1 MSINIMKW
9 IKYFI
14 ILQLLNTLY
23 CQSGKLISYEH
34 KVSASNSDIQQVVNV
49 MLGNN
54 APLALYNMSMYSI
67 EYEIVDSQGSSD
79 TLSGLVSFPVDHT
92 KSFPIASYQHGT
104 TIEDDNVPSV
114 TGLNFNNLEVSIIS
128 MIMSTSGYII
138 ILPDYAG
145 LGSSDGYHPYIIAET
160 YTPAITNMIRAVKQ
174 MSGELDIENSF
185 MYNNQLYLF
194 GYSEGG
200 YATLAAQ
207 RDIEFSMIN
216 EFNLTASFPMAGPY
230 DLSGTMVDFYL
241 SINYYA
247 QPYYVAN
254 VLFNHLDNYDSLDN
268 LGEYFLP
275 FWADTLAGL
284 FDGTHS
290 GTFINSLMPENP
302 IEILLPDVIDDF
314 TVNNENLFRL
324 TLEENTLLDWTP
336 ITPTYLMHA
345 IGDDIIPIANAQ
357 VAYNSFIDNG
367 AESVN
372 LIEIPLSAGGHEGAA
387 PVCLLEALDTISTYQ
402 IINVKG
408 DTNLDGLLNDIDY
421 DLLIE
426 YMLSSTIFNL
436 SESWAGDIDYDD
448 RLSIFDLLLLEDIIV
463 YASNRSN

>member
-1 MSINIMKW
+1 MNR
-9 IKYFI
+9 IKYLI
-14 ILQLLNTLY
+14 ILQFLNTLY
-23 CQSGKLISYEH
+23 CQPGNLISYEH
-34 KVSASNSDIQQVVNV
+34 KISASSSDIQWLVDLA
-49 MLGNN
+49 LGNN
-54 APLALYNMSMYSI
+54 APEALYDMSMYSI
-67 EYEIVDSQGSSD
+67 EYEIEDPRGFID
-79 TLSGLVSFPVDHT
+79 TLSGLVSFPIDHT

-114 TGLNFNNLEVSIIS
+114 TGMSISNQEVSLIS
-128 MIMSTSGYII
+128 MIMSSSGYII
-138 ILPDYAG
+138 MLPDYAG
-145 LGSSDGYHPYIIAET
+145 LGSSRGYHPYIIAET

-174 MSGELDIENSF
+174 MSGELDTENSF
-185 MYNNQLYLF
+185 MYNNQLYLL

-200 YATLAAQ
+200 YATMAAQ
-207 RDIEFSMIN
+207 RDMEYSLMS

-241 SINYYA
+241 SINYYP

-254 VLFNHLDNYDSLDN
+254 VLFNHLDYYDSLDN

-275 FWADTLAGL
+275 YWADTLAGL

-302 IEILLPDVIDDF
+302 IEILLPSIINDF

-345 IGDDIIPIANAQ
+345 TGDDIIPIANAQ
-357 VAYNSFIDNG
+357 VAYNSFVNNG
-367 AESVN
+367 AESVK
-372 LIEIPLSAGGHEGAA
+372 LIELPLSAGGHEDAA
-387 PVCLLEALDTISTYQ
+387 PICLLTALDTISTYQ
-402 IINVKG
+402 TINVKG

-421 DLLIE
+421 DLLIDHI
-426 YMLSSTIFNL
+426 LNTTTFDL
-436 SESWAGDIDYDD
+436 SESWAGDVDYDN
-448 RLSIFDLLLLEDIIV
+448 RVSVFDLLLLENIID
-463 YASNRSN
+463 YGSNRSN

>member
-1 MSINIMKW
+1 MKW
-9 IKYFI
+9 IKYLI
-14 ILQLLNTLY
+14 ILQFFNTIY
-23 CQSGKLISYEH
+23 CQPGNLISYEL
-34 KVSASNSDIQQVVNV
+34 KISASSSDIQWLVDLA
-49 MLGNN
+49 LGNN
-54 APLALYNMSMYSI
+54 APEALYDMSMYSI
-67 EYEIVDSQGSSD
+67 EYEIEDPRGFID
-79 TLSGLVSFPVDHT
+79 TLSGLVSFPLDPT

-104 TIEDDNVPSV
+104 AIEDDNVPSV
-114 TGLNFNNLEVSIIS
+114 TGMSISNQEVSLIS
-128 MIMSTSGYII
+128 MIMSSSGYII
-138 ILPDYAG
+138 MLPDYAG
-145 LGSSDGYHPYIIAET
+145 LGSSGGYHPYIIAET
-160 YTPAITNMIRAVKQ
+160 YTPAIINMIRAVKQ
-174 MSGELDIENSF
+174 MSGDLDTEKSF

-200 YATLAAQ
+200 YATMAAQ
-207 RDIEFSMIN
+207 RDIEYSLMS

-241 SINYYA
+241 SINYYP

-254 VLFNHLDNYDSLDN
+254 VLFNHLDYYDSLDN

-302 IEILLPDVIDDF
+302 IEILLPDVINDF
-314 TVNNENLFRL
+314 TLNDENLFRL

-336 ITPTYLMHA
+336 VTPTYLMHA

-357 VAYNSFIDNG
+357 VAYNSFINNG

-372 LIEIPLSAGGHEGAA
+372 LIELPLSAGGHEDAA
-387 PVCLLEALDTISTYQ
+387 PICLLTALDTISTYQ

-408 DTNLDGLLNDIDY
+408 DTNLDGLLDDIDY

-426 YMLSSTIFNL
+426 NILNTTTFDL
-436 SESWAGDIDYDD
+436 SENWAGDVDYDN
-448 RLSIFDLLLLEDIIV
+448 RVCIFDLLLLENIIE
-463 YASNRSN
+463 YGSNRSN